1 MKTPERIFAAIL
13 LSAVLVAAPGTAE
26 PESALETIEP
36 DTALA
41 EIQRGQGVV
50 LLDVYA
56 EW

>member
-1 MKTPERIFAAIL
+1 MKTTERIFAAIL

-26 PESALETIEP
+26 SESALETIEP

-41 EIQRGQGVV
+41 EIQRSQGVV

>member
-1 MKTPERIFAAIL
+1 MRTPERIFAGIL
-13 LSAVLVAAPGTAE
+13 LSAVMFAASGKAE
-26 PESALETIEP
+26 AESALETIEP

-41 EIQRGQGVV
+41 EIQRSPGVV